1 MRRICALRPVRSGRG
16 QRLKKE
22 SLAVTVGDR
31 NIYEAT
37 NMSIVKFKEFMDE
50 LKLTL
55 LQQTIG
61 EVYFKG

>member
-1 MRRICALRPVRSGRG
+1 MSAIGYKKSTSRGLRQEIEYMHYAYPVCRG

-37 NMSIVKFKEFMDE
+37 NMSIVKFK
-50 LKLTL
+50 
-55 LQQTIG
+55 
-61 EVYFKG
+61 